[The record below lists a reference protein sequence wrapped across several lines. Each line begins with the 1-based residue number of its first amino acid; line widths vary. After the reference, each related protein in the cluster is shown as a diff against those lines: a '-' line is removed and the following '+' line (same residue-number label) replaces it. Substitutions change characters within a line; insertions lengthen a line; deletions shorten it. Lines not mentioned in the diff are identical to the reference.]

1 MLDRV
6 GLVKI
11 SLSNNFMSQ
20 ASVINTTLLTIS
32 ALLYI
37 DYGSMDLSLAQ
48 GFFYYMA

>member
-1 MLDRV
+1 MLEKV

-20 ASVINTTLLTIS
+20 ASVINTSLLTIS